1 MIAEC
6 WVLGVERDRREFAIQ
21 CRAAVARTRYRDL
34 PRELLQRLPS
44 TEVLK
49 LVSARPP
56 TSCDMFGG
64 QLMCTQIDEGLAQSQ
79 FFFDSFK

>member
-6 WVLGVERDRREFAIQ
+6 RVLGVERDRREFAIQ

-49 LVSARPP
+49 LVSARH
-56 TSCDMFGG
+56 DMFGG